1 MKIGYRVC
9 YLILI
14 LLLFGCEK
22 ESSRFG
28 RFIDKRDGKIYRTVK
43 IGEQVWMAENLA
55 YRADTGCLA
64 YEEDESNMKIYGYLY
79 NWETACEVCP
89 EGWILPSDDDWKIL
103 EEFIGMS
110 SEELDLQ
117 GPTYRGEGLA
127 GLLKVVGHS
136 DWEKNNEDATNSTG
150 FSALPAGSIYYPYP
164 WDYMFF
170 GKGEWTVWWT
180 STDSYNY
187 GYYSRVIKSTHDT
200 NGIYRFRSN
209 YNTDFY
215 SVRCIKDV
223 N

>member
-136 DWEKNNEDATNSTG
+136 DWEKIMKMPLIPQVFLHYQQGRFITPILGIICFLE
-150 FSALPAGSIYYPYP
+150 
-164 WDYMFF
+164 
-170 GKGEWTVWWT
+170 KG
-180 STDSYNY
+180 NGQY
-187 GYYSRVIKSTHDT
+187 GGHQQIHIIMD
-200 NGIYRFRSN
+200 I
-209 YNTDFY
+209 
-215 SVRCIKDV
+215 IPE
-223 N
+223 